1 MGADFLRQYF
11 GESARVARELDVE
24 TVDRMVLRLVRL
36 RDEKGRLFLC
46 GVGGSA
52 ANCSHAVNDFRKLA
66 GIESYTPTD
75 NVSELTART
84 NDEGWD
90 RVFADWLR
98 VSHPSSKDVI
108 LVLSVG
114 GGSRERNISVNLV
127 EVIDEAKNVGMDVL
141 GIVGRDGG
149 YTREHGDI
157 VLVIPTVNDAAV
169 TPHTEAFQAV
179 VWHAIVS
186 DPRLAVCGTKWE
198 NVDR

>member
-11 GESARVARELDVE
+11 GESARVARELDVG

-114 GGSRERNISVNLV
+114 GGSRERNISVNIV
-127 EVIDEAKNVGMDVL
+127 EVIDEAKNVMLLNVL
-141 GIVGRDGG
+141 TRLVTLRRGWSILARHRPPLRLGCGRPVGETWSNGRRRSIRC
-149 YTREHGDI
+149 TW
-157 VLVIPTVNDAAV
+157 VLI
-169 TPHTEAFQAV
+169 
-179 VWHAIVS
+179 
-186 DPRLAVCGTKWE
+186 
-198 NVDR
+198 